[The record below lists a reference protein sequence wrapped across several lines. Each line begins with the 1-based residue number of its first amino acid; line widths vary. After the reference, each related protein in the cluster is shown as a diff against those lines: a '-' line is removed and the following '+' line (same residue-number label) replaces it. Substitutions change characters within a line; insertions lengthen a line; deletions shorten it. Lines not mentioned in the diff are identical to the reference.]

1 MGERKKKELRLQGIQ
16 QQELRELLTPV
27 MTWLRKNLKPSAF
40 VLVDGTH
47 AEVLENTEAEPEKEG

>member
-1 MGERKKKELRLQGIQ
+1 MGERKKKEERLQQVQ
-16 QQELRELLTPV
+16 QQELQELLTPV

-47 AEVLENTEAEPEKEG
+47 AEVLENTEAKSEKEG